1 MHTLSVAITRQHDTV
16 VLHPRGDVDH
26 DSAPALTGVL
36 EEIDQP
42 WRGLAVDLSSVPF
55 MDSAGLHALLT
66 LERRCRDRGV
76 PLTLTGVGEQPGR
89 LLELVGLAGFFT
101 VAR

>member
-1 MHTLSVAITRQHDTV
+1 MRTLSVAVSRRHDTV

-36 EEIDQP
+36 EDLEQP
-42 WRGLAVDLSSVPF
+42 WQGLAVDLAGVPF
-55 MDSAGLHALLT
+55 MDSAGLHALLS
-66 LERRCRDRGV
+66 LERGCRERGV

-89 LLELVGLAGFFT
+89 LLELAGLAEFFT
-101 VAR
+101 VTR